1 MAQKIVVLGAGAWGT
16 ALAVTLAHNGHE
28 VTLWCYE
35 SDVATEIN
43 SNHRNSRY
51 AHDVVLSPMIKAT
64 PDLAAACTDS
74 HVIFEAIPVM
84 HLRAICAQIPQNVF
98 TEPLWVVT
106 SKGIELSTQKIP
118 SEMLQESGVPLA
130 NLVVCAGPTFARELM
145 RGDLTGFVV
154 AGESKTA
161 RDTVEN
167 LLAAAHVLVDQ
178 STDMIGV
185 QLGGAL
191 KNIVALGVGILQGA
205 GYHENARA
213 LAISTGLQEL
223 AWYAQKRGAHHATIY
238 GRAGVGDLLLTA
250 MSTLSKN
257 TTTGMLRGQGFS
269 PAEIEKKVGTLPE
282 GCNTIKS
289 LFSTDQALIGA
300 MPFCA
305 AVHDIFWGDAVPAHL
320 VATLKSAEK

>member
-35 SDVATEIN
+35 ADVADEIN
-43 SNHRNSRY
+43 AQHRNSRY
-51 AHDVVLSPMIKAT
+51 AHDVVLPVLVTAT
-64 PDLAAACTDS
+64 SDLAAACTEAS
-74 HVIFEAIPVM
+74 VIFEAIPVM
-84 HLRAICAQIPQNVF
+84 HLRTICSQIPQNF
-98 TEPLWVVT
+98 FSESLWVIT

-118 SEMLQESGVPLA
+118 SEMLQEYAVPRA
-130 NLVVCAGPTFARELM
+130 NMVVCAGPTFARELM

-154 AGESKTA
+154 AGEAKSA
-161 RDTVEN
+161 RDLVEN
-167 LLAAAHVLVDQ
+167 LLANVHVLVDQ
-178 STDMIGV
+178 SEDMIGV

-191 KNIVALGVGILQGA
+191 KNIIALGVGILQGA

-223 AWYAQKRGAHHATIY
+223 AWYAQKRGAHPLTIY

-257 TTTGMLRGQGFS
+257 TTTGMLRGQGLS

-289 LFSTDQALIGA
+289 LFSADQALIGA

-305 AVHDIFWGDAVPAHL
+305 AVHDIFWGEVVPAHL
-320 VATLKSAEK
+320 VSILRGQ